1 MEEKCQVHQRE
12 KQLRMKVKLRLK
24 VEPPSEV
31 KCSKSSSCSSL
42 TSSSSICSRAWARAG
57 LRRRPSRTE
66 DVMRRVEDQED
77 TGACNTLTRSGNWT
91 VVNIE
96 TDNGQTEDN
105 S

>member
-1 MEEKCQVHQRE
+1 
-12 KQLRMKVKLRLK
+12 MKVKLRLK

-42 TSSSSICSRAWARAG
+42 TSSSSICSRAWARPG
-57 LRRRPSRTE
+57 LRRRQSRTE
-66 DVMRRVEDQED
+66 DVMRRVEEQED
-77 TGACNTLTRSGNWT
+77 TGTCNNLTRSGNWT